1 MTILIVDD
9 NEQNLYHLETLLKS
23 KGYGTASAA
32 NGAEALSKAKA
43 SPPDLVISDI
53 LMPVMDGFTFCRN
66 WKKEE
71 ILQNIPFIFYT
82 ATYTHSQD
90 RQLALNLGA
99 DMFLIKPE
107 DSEILLGAVKEFAV
121 SNRLPKQ
128 KPGEVKQMP
137 PDEEDSGYLKQYN
150 AVLVRKLE
158 NKMFQLEQKNREL
171 EKAKDE
177 IRKGYIETIQRLTSA
192 AEYRDKETGLHLKR
206 IGMYTMLLSDVMGLN
221 GRMAE
226 ILCIASPMHD
236 LGKVGISDK
245 ILLKPGPLTPEE
257 FEIAKQHTVIGA
269 EILKDSDS
277 DFLKMASEIALLH
290 HERWDGTGYP
300 KGLKQEEIPVEV
312 RIMSIV
318 DQYDAIRSKRPY
330 KPPFDHQTAY
340 KILTEGDEKSKPG
353 HFDPAIL
360 QAFRKWHREL
370 ENIYETHK

>member
-66 WKKEE
+66 WKKEGL
-71 ILQNIPFIFYT
+71 LQNIPFIFYT

-107 DSEILLGAVKEFAV
+107 DSEMLLGAIKEFAV

-128 KPGEVKQMP
+128 KPVEVKQLP

>member
-107 DSEILLGAVKEFAV
+107 DSEMLLGAIKEFAV

-128 KPGEVKQMP
+128 KPVEVKQLP